1 MINIEDDC
9 TVTVGEAM
17 EMDDCT
23 STVGEAVRWDDCTV
37 FVGDILRI
45 IEEELRM

>member
-1 MINIEDDC
+1 MTVGEA
-9 TVTVGEAM
+9 VTVGEAM